1 MTKSCPNPS
10 HKHTNSKLGLDLHST
25 FLSTGMNMHSHANI
39 AAIFQNMMQEREKCS
54 LFSTPP

>member
-1 MTKSCPNPS
+1 MTKSCVTPS

-25 FLSTGMNMHSHANI
+25 FRSTRMNMHSHTEI
-39 AAIFQNMMQEREKCS
+39 ATILQNMMQEREKGS